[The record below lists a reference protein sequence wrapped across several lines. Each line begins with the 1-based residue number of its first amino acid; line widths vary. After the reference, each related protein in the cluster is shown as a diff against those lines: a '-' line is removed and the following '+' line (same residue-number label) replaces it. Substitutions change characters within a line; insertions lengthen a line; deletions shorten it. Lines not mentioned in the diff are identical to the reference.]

1 MYCFALILG
10 PFSYSFSLESL
21 FQIFLGVFSRIFNPT
36 CVTIMITCCQQ
47 AHGHCRF
54 FFWSPCIPLLQEL
67 EQERQ
72 QVFQKEQQIHQR
84 MEKCTEESPS
94 QTTKIVFILNTRFV
108 FAKIVFLL
116 SNLQTVVV
124 CNKRYLSAVLWI
136 RRYPW
141 MESELE
147 SLFSGHY
154 QIGWFQT
161 EDNIPKVSS
170 LFVWVVWR
178 RKCLEML
185 TIHWHTVGMFGSFA
199 GRQCTFL
206 SFWTLD
212 LKLEVSWLQRL
223 FGAVYTWLQPSGG
236 QVLQLESW
244 RTTEDYSQEAHLN
257 T

>member
-1 MYCFALILG
+1 MDTAD
-10 PFSYSFSLESL
+10 SFLE
-21 FQIFLGVFSRIFNPT
+21 P
-36 CVTIMITCCQQ
+36 
-47 AHGHCRF
+47 H
-54 FFWSPCIPLLQEL
+54 PCIPLLQEL

-94 QTTKIVFILNTRFV
+94 QTTKIVFIHTRFV

-116 SNLQTVVV
+116 CKLQTVVV

-154 QIGWFQT
+154 QIGRFQT

-185 TIHWHTVGMFGSFA
+185 TIHWHTVVMFGSFA
-199 GRQCTFL
+199 GRQCTF
-206 SFWTLD
+206 SFFLDTRFETWGLMIATLLWSSLHLTSTFRRPSSATWK
-212 LKLEVSWLQRL
+212 LKDNGRWFTRS
-223 FGAVYTWLQPSGG
+223 A
-236 QVLQLESW
+236 
-244 RTTEDYSQEAHLN
+244 
-257 T
+257 